1 MAISGLSLNCD
12 RVGGPH
18 LDLWTTGVEPG
29 RSRALDPRLQPH
41 VHESPSSCICGGQRV
56 ACTSKYRSEH
66 PPQQPG
72 SGSPPGST
80 ERSSSRGMSRTT
92 ARLRPR
98 DECGGKRPPEVKD
111 EAMRF
116 MLLQAYGGVELEG
129 CVPMT
134 EWDPEDVKAHI
145 EFQHTLNAELL
156 DRGELVDAQGL
167 AGPDQAKFVVSD
179 GTNPPKVIDGPYP
192 ESKELLAGYRMV
204 DVDSLERAL
213 GIAAQSSAAPGP
225 GGVPIRQQIEVRQV
239 MGAPD
244 PDV

>member
-1 MAISGLSLNCD
+1 M
-12 RVGGPH
+12 
-18 LDLWTTGVEPG
+18 
-29 RSRALDPRLQPH
+29 RL
-41 VHESPSSCICGGQRV
+41 
-56 ACTSKYRSEH
+56 
-66 PPQQPG
+66 
-72 SGSPPGST
+72 
-80 ERSSSRGMSRTT
+80 
-92 ARLRPR
+92 
-98 DECGGKRPPEVKD
+98 
-111 EAMRF
+111 

-134 EWDPEDVKAHI
+134 EWDPEDAKAHI
-145 EFQHTLNAELL
+145 ELQHTLNAELRG
-156 DRGELVDAQGL
+156 RGERVAALGL
-167 AGPDQAKFVVSD
+167 AGPDEAKVVVAD